1 MLLDRTRVKKWQK
14 LVFGFMVV
22 IMVGFLVMIP
32 LGGQLG
38 CGASSAEEQIAAEIA
53 KYEATLKASPDDV
66 AALRGLGDTYV
77 SRANQQDPR
86 SDAQRADWNLAVEQY
101 EKAVVVLA
109 KEKGAAAREQQ
120 VEALKQVVDVR
131 LMAAQVLGQDPAL
144 QDAALREYQEAS
156 SVYARITARPA
167 EGRDV
172 VFRLGEYRDQRR
184 RQEHGPARLLQ
195 VPPARSGFPGR
206 ARCEEVDR
214 GQHARAHA
222 VPITDQGDGSMTDQF
237 SVSSERHDALGV
249 IVLVGEVDI
258 YTAPRF
264 KECMLELLDGGV
276 ESLLV
281 DLSGVSFIDS
291 TALGVLIGGLRRV
304 HDADGRMA
312 LIVTTSAVERV
323 LTITGLDRVFEIH
336 ATRAAAEEA
345 LA

>member
-77 SRANQQDPR
+77 SRANQRDPR

-156 SVYARITARPA
+156 SVYARITALQPKDA
-167 EGRDV
+167 TSYFDWASIAINAGDKNTALLAFSKFLQLAPDSPDAPDV
-172 VFRLGEYRDQRR
+172 KKWIEDNTP
-184 RQEHGPARLLQ
+184 EPTPSPSPTKA
-195 VPPARSGFPGR
+195 
-206 ARCEEVDR
+206 
-214 GQHARAHA
+214 
-222 VPITDQGDGSMTDQF
+222 
-237 SVSSERHDALGV
+237 
-249 IVLVGEVDI
+249 
-258 YTAPRF
+258 TAP
-264 KECMLELLDGGV
+264 
-276 ESLLV
+276 
-281 DLSGVSFIDS
+281 
-291 TALGVLIGGLRRV
+291 
-304 HDADGRMA
+304 
-312 LIVTTSAVERV
+312 
-323 LTITGLDRVFEIH
+323 
-336 ATRAAAEEA
+336 
-345 LA
+345 